1 MTAQPRP
8 RSVRA
13 GADSALRVND
23 PALAW
28 DAVLRLPFGALGVR
42 CDADAIRQTEY
53 LDAATPAR
61 GAPAV
66 LAPLVRELQQQ
77 LLAYCRDPRVRPDLP
92 LRPAGSAFQRRVW
105 GALREIPVGRT
116 LRYGELA
123 RQLGSSAR
131 AVGQACGANPYAP
144 LVPCH
149 RVVAAHGL
157 GGFAGSTDAAGE
169 LLRIKRWLLLHEG
182 ALPAL
187 QPDLLGHA

>member
-1 MTAQPRP
+1 MSAQPRP

-13 GADSALRVND
+13 GADAALRVND

-28 DAVLRLPFGALGVR
+28 DAVLCLPFGNLGAR

-53 LDAATPAR
+53 LDAGAPAR
-61 GAPAV
+61 GAPAA
-66 LAPLVRELQQQ
+66 LAPLVRELHEQ
-77 LLAYCRDPRVRPDLP
+77 LLAYCRDPRRLPDLP

-105 GALREIPVGRT
+105 AALREIPVGRT

-123 RQLGSSAR
+123 KQLDSAAR
-131 AVGQACGANPYAP
+131 AVGQACAANPYAP

-157 GGFAGSTDAAGE
+157 GGFAGSTDGAGE

-182 ALPAL
+182 ALPAPGPEL
-187 QPDLLGHA
+187 FGDA